1 MDIFIGK
8 KIGYGPKNVKG
19 MIFLGFSH
27 ITARKRIAF
36 LLCCSDDAQTYR
48 IVVRFSL
55 EGAKQNLSHKTV
67 VNFYLPLQKFQGSE
81 GVDFRFVKFQ
91 LIFLF
96 PFLIALL

>member
-55 EGAKQNLSHKTV
+55 EGGKTKFKPQNS
-67 VNFYLPLQKFQGSE
+67 S
-81 GVDFRFVKFQ
+81 
-91 LIFLF
+91 
-96 PFLIALL
+96 